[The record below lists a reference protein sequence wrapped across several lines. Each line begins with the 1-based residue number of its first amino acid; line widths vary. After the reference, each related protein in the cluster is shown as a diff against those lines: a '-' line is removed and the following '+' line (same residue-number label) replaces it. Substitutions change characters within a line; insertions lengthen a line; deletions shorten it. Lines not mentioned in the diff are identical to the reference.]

1 MDVSL
6 GLNSTN
12 ETNSEDMNKNVQWK
26 QFVVAVFA
34 VIISTWGIVY
44 MYTRDL
50 QNDAR
55 TNATQVENHEQR
67 IKQLENDR
75 QELKA
80 DIKDI
85 KQSQQQVLIL
95 LQNKQDRKN

>member
-1 MDVSL
+1 MDAALEL
-6 GLNSTN
+6 GNTN
-12 ETNSEDMNKNVQWK
+12 EINNTDMNNHIQWK
-26 QFVVAVFA
+26 QFIVAILA

-50 QNDAR
+50 QSDAR
-55 TNATQVENHEQR
+55 TSATQVENHEQR
-67 IKQLENDR
+67 IKQLESDR

-80 DIKDI
+80 DIKEI

-95 LQNKQDRKN
+95 LQNKQDRQ